1 VIFFKQHPIRVAQG
15 SQIGID
21 SFKRS
26 SDWRISPDGLL
37 FTRRGYQK
45 DGGYAQQMGLAE
57 IIAVRFQG
65 GLFLRRKTAGWVFLI
80 DGAC

>member
-1 VIFFKQHPIRVAQG
+1 
-15 SQIGID
+15 
-21 SFKRS
+21 
-26 SDWRISPDGLL
+26 LL

-65 GLFLRRKTAGWVFLI
+65 GLFLRRKTAGWIFLI